1 MSYTAV
7 DASFIGKG
15 TVHIGPYDGSG
26 PMVEIGNVEEAVITV
41 TEEEKSLKD
50 FTSIAGGNRSSKQRI
65 DNVEFALKMRDFSPE
80 NFARSVLGT
89 TSSVAAGAVVDES
102 HAGVK
107 QDGLVC
113 TVYPIDTTVAPVV
126 KVGAATKTVTTDYL
140 VTPAGII
147 IVAGGGIADDDTVL
161 VSYTKA
167 ASTVVE
173 ALVTA
178 AKDFKI
184 VLIGLNEAQSG
195 RPVILYLHKV
205 RLGAAASLALIGD
218 DYAALDV
225 KGELLAD
232 QAITTTGI
240 SKFYKAA
247 MALA

>member
-7 DASFIGKG
+7 EASYIGKG
-15 TVHIGPYDGSG
+15 TVHVGPYDGSG
-26 PMVEIGNVEEAVITV
+26 PMVEIGNVDEAVIT
-41 TEEEKSLKD
+41 ESEDEKTLKD
-50 FTSIAGGNRSSKQRI
+50 FTSISGGNSNSVRRVDK
-65 DNVEFALKMRDFSPE
+65 VEFSLRMRDFTPA

-89 TSSVAAGAVVDES
+89 TSSVTAGTVTDES
-102 HAGVK
+102 HANVK

-113 TVYPIDTTVAPVV
+113 TVYPIDTAVAPVV
-126 KVGAATKTVTTDYL
+126 KVGAATKTVTTDYV

-205 RLGAAASLALIGD
+205 RLGAAASLALFGD
-218 DYAALDV
+218 DYASLEV
-225 KGELLAD
+225 KGECLAD
-232 QAITTTGI
+232 PAITTTGA
-240 SKFYKAA
+240 SKFYKAT
-247 MALA
+247 LVS